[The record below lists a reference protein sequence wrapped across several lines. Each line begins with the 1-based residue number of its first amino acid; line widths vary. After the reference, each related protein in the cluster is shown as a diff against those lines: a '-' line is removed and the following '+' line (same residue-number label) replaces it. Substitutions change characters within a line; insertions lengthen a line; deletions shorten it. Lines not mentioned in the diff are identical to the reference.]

1 MKAVY
6 VVGTL
11 DTKREELAYV
21 RDVVE
26 ATGVVAV
33 LVDVGTTDHQSSA
46 DVKAGE
52 VASHHPDGAGAVAS
66 TDRGEAVGAM
76 AVAFEAYVR
85 ANESSIGGIIG
96 IGGSG
101 GTAIITP
108 ECAPC
113 PSGARR

>member
-46 DVKAGE
+46 DVKSGE
-52 VASHHPDGAGAVAS
+52 VASYHPDGVVGS
-66 TDRGEAVGAM
+66 TDRGEAVGAT

-85 ANESSIGGIIG
+85 VNESS
-96 IGGSG
+96 
-101 GTAIITP
+101 
-108 ECAPC
+108 
-113 PSGARR
+113 RRR

>member
-52 VASHHPDGAGAVAS
+52 LHKADFADG
-66 TDRGEAVGAM
+66 T
-76 AVAFEAYVR
+76 
-85 ANESSIGGIIG
+85 NSSRRM
-96 IGGSG
+96 SSL
-101 GTAIITP
+101 GT
-108 ECAPC
+108 
-113 PSGARR
+113 